1 MAGKNLHLEHLEDEI
16 INYGI
21 AGGRASINFL
31 RELRDM
37 MKGNASGRVNM
48 TVKWDGAPA
57 IWCGPHP
64 ETGKFFIA
72 KKSLFNKGGGL
83 FYSSIKEINDT
94 SDLNGTL
101 KTKFTEAF
109 NAFSG
114 VGMKEILQG
123 DLMFTSG
130 DKSNTKMD
138 GVDYITF
145 QPNTIVY
152 AVQKDSKL
160 GKEIDKATLGVVWH
174 TTYKGSTIDGLSA
187 SFGAKLPP
195 APSKVWQDDATYKD
209 QTGYGNMTA
218 KETLKLT
225 QALTATGK
233 SFHGITAKDLKKFND
248 VQGVLTSKGAS
259 GASYK
264 TYTNT
269 LIRKGKWNPNGR
281 DYLTHVENY
290 WKDKIVAKVKMQKTK
305 DIKIQI
311 GKDIM
316 RDLNTIKKMVDNL
329 AQFQGHLITS
339 KSLIV
344 TALNRIKSIGT
355 FVKTDTGFKVVN
367 PEGYVAID
375 SDGSAVKLVDRMEFS
390 QNNFNAAKAW
400 DK

>member
-21 AGGRASINFL
+21 SGGRASINFL

-64 ETGKFFIA
+64 ETGKFFVA
-72 KKSLFNKGGGL
+72 KKSLFTKAQL
-83 FYSSIKEINDT
+83 HYTSVKEIND
-94 SDLNGTL
+94 SPDLNGTL

-109 NAFSG
+109 NAFSK

-130 DKSNTKMD
+130 EKKNMKMD
-138 GVDYITF
+138 GKEYITF
-145 QPNTIVY
+145 QPNTIMY

-160 GKEIDKATLGVVWH
+160 GKQIDSATLGVVWH

-195 APSKVWQDDATYKD
+195 ASSKVWQDDATYKD
-209 QTGYGNMTA
+209 TTGYGNMTA
-218 KETLKLT
+218 KETLALT
-225 QALTATGK
+225 QALTKTGQ

-248 VQGVLTSKGAS
+248 VQQVLNSKGAA

-269 LIRKGKWNPNGR
+269 LIRSGKWNPNGR
-281 DYLTHVENY
+281 DYLTHVETY
-290 WKDKIVAKVKMQKTK
+290 WKDKIVAKVKMEKTK
-305 DIKIQI
+305 KIKREI
-311 GKDIM
+311 GENVM
-316 RDLNTIKKMVDNL
+316 RDLRSISKMVDNL
-329 AQFQGHLITS
+329 AKFQGHLIDS
-339 KSLIV
+339 KKLII
-344 TALNRIKSIGT
+344 TALNRVKSIGT
-355 FVKTDTGFKVVN
+355 FVKTDNGFKVVN

-375 SDGSAVKLVDRMEFS
+375 NTGSAVKLVDRMEFS

>member
-16 INYGI
+16 INNGI
-21 AGGRASINFL
+21 SGGRASINFL

-64 ETGKFFIA
+64 ETGDFFVA
-72 KKSLFNKGGGL
+72 KKSLFNKEPL
-83 FYSSIKEINDT
+83 FYTSVKEINDS

-101 KTKFTEAF
+101 KSKFVEAF

-114 VGMKEILQG
+114 IGMDEILQG
-123 DLMFTSG
+123 DLMFTDG
-130 DKSNTKMD
+130 EKKSNVKMD
-138 GVDYITF
+138 GKTYITF
-145 QPNTIVY
+145 QPNTILY

-160 GKEIDKATLGVVWH
+160 GKEIDTATLGVVWH
-174 TTYKGSTIDGLSA
+174 TTYSGSTIDGLSA

-195 APSKVWQDDATYKD
+195 ASSKVWQDDATYKD
-209 QTGYGNMTA
+209 TTGYGNMTA
-218 KETLKLT
+218 TETVKLT
-225 QALTATGK
+225 QALTNTGK
-233 SFHGITAKDLKKFND
+233 AFHGITAKDLKKFND
-248 VQGVLTSKGAS
+248 IQTALTSKGAA

-281 DYLTHVENY
+281 SYISHVESY
-290 WKDKIVAKVKMQKTK
+290 WKDKIIAKVKMQKTK
-305 DIKIQI
+305 DIKTQI

-316 RDLNTIKKMVDNL
+316 RDLRSISKMVDNL
-329 AQFQGHLITS
+329 AKFQGHLIDS
-339 KSLIV
+339 KKLII
-344 TALNRIKSIGT
+344 TALNRVKSIGT
-355 FVKTDTGFKVVN
+355 FVKTDKGFKVVN

-390 QNNFNAAKAW
+390 ANNFNAAKAW

>member
-16 INYGI
+16 INNGI
-21 AGGRASINFL
+21 SGGRASINFL

-64 ETGKFFIA
+64 ETGDFFVA
-72 KKSLFNKGGGL
+72 KKSLFNKEPL
-83 FYSSIKEINDT
+83 FYTSVKEINDS

-101 KTKFTEAF
+101 KSKFVEAF

-114 VGMKEILQG
+114 IGMDEILQG
-123 DLMFTSG
+123 DLMFTDG
-130 DKSNTKMD
+130 EKKSNVKMD
-138 GVDYITF
+138 GKTYITF
-145 QPNTIVY
+145 QPNTILY

-160 GKEIDKATLGVVWH
+160 GKEIDTATLGVVWH
-174 TTYKGSTIDGLSA
+174 TTYSGSTIDGLSA

-195 APSKVWQDDATYKD
+195 ASSKVWQDDATYKD
-209 QTGYGNMTA
+209 TTGYGNMTA
-218 KETLKLT
+218 TETVKLT
-225 QALTATGK
+225 QALTNTGK
-233 SFHGITAKDLKKFND
+233 AFHGITAKDLKKFND
-248 VQGVLTSKGAS
+248 IQTALTSKGAS

-281 DYLTHVENY
+281 DYLSHVESY
-290 WKDKIVAKVKMQKTK
+290 WKSKIIAKVKMQKTK
-305 DIKIQI
+305 DIKTQI

-316 RDLNTIKKMVDNL
+316 RDLRSISKMVDNL
-329 AQFQGHLITS
+329 AKFQGHLIDS
-339 KSLIV
+339 KKLII
-344 TALNRIKSIGT
+344 TALNRVKSIGT
-355 FVKTDTGFKVVN
+355 FVKTDKGFKVVN

-390 QNNFNAAKAW
+390 ANNFNAAKAW

>member
-21 AGGRASINFL
+21 SGGRASINFL

-64 ETGKFFIA
+64 ETGKFFVA
-72 KKSLFNKGGGL
+72 KKSLFTKAQL
-83 FYSSIKEINDT
+83 HYTSVKEIND
-94 SDLNGTL
+94 SPDLNGTL

-109 NAFSG
+109 NAFSK
-114 VGMKEILQG
+114 VGMREILQG

-130 DKSNTKMD
+130 EKKNMKMD
-138 GVDYITF
+138 GKEYITF
-145 QPNTIVY
+145 QPNTIMY

-160 GKEIDKATLGVVWH
+160 GKQIDSATLGVVWH

-195 APSKVWQDDATYKD
+195 ASSKVWQDDATYKD
-209 QTGYGNMTA
+209 TTGYGNMTA
-218 KETLKLT
+218 KETLALT
-225 QALTATGK
+225 QALTKTGQ

-248 VQGVLTSKGAS
+248 VQQVLNSKGAA

-269 LIRKGKWNPNGR
+269 LIRSGKWNPNGR
-281 DYLTHVENY
+281 DYLTHVETY
-290 WKDKIVAKVKMQKTK
+290 WKDKIVAKVKMEKTK
-305 DIKIQI
+305 KIKREI
-311 GKDIM
+311 GENVM
-316 RDLNTIKKMVDNL
+316 RDLRSISKMVDNL
-329 AQFQGHLITS
+329 AKFQGHLIDS
-339 KSLIV
+339 KKLII
-344 TALNRIKSIGT
+344 TALNRVKSIGT
-355 FVKTDTGFKVVN
+355 FVKTDNGFKVVN

-375 SDGSAVKLVDRMEFS
+375 NTGSAVKLVDRMEFS

>member
-21 AGGRASINFL
+21 SGGRASINFL

-64 ETGKFFIA
+64 ETGKFFVA
-72 KKSLFNKGGGL
+72 KKSLFTKAQL
-83 FYSSIKEINDT
+83 HYTSVKEIND
-94 SDLNGTL
+94 SPDLNGTL

-109 NAFSG
+109 NAFSK
-114 VGMKEILQG
+114 VGMREILQG

-130 DKSNTKMD
+130 EKKNMKMD
-138 GVDYITF
+138 GKEYITF
-145 QPNTIVY
+145 QPNTIMY

-160 GKEIDKATLGVVWH
+160 GKQIDSATLGVVWH
-174 TTYKGSTIDGLSA
+174 TTYKGKTIDGLSA

-195 APSKVWQDDATYKD
+195 ASSKVWQDDATYKD
-209 QTGYGNMTA
+209 TTGYGNMTA
-218 KETLKLT
+218 KETLALT
-225 QALTATGK
+225 QALTKTGQ

-248 VQGVLTSKGAS
+248 VQQVLNSKGAA

-269 LIRKGKWNPNGR
+269 LIRSGKWNPNGR
-281 DYLTHVENY
+281 DYLTHVETY
-290 WKDKIVAKVKMQKTK
+290 WKDKIVAKVKMEKTK
-305 DIKIQI
+305 KIKREI
-311 GKDIM
+311 GENVM
-316 RDLNTIKKMVDNL
+316 RDLRSISKMVDNL
-329 AQFQGHLITS
+329 AKFQGHLIDS
-339 KSLIV
+339 KKLII
-344 TALNRIKSIGT
+344 TALNRVKSIGT
-355 FVKTDTGFKVVN
+355 FVKTDNGFKVVN

-375 SDGSAVKLVDRMEFS
+375 NTGSAVKLVDRMEFS